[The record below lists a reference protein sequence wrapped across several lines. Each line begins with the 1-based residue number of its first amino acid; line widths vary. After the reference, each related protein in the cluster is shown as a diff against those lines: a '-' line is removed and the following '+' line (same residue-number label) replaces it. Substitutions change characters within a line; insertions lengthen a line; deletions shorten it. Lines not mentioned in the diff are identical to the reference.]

1 MTIFEYFSNLGYKLI
16 NKENTD
22 KKGDIKM
29 GIISW
34 IILGALAGWIA
45 SKMMNTDESMGGFAN
60 IAVGIIGAL
69 IGGFIMNFFNKAGA
83 YSLNLY
89 SLFVALLGSII
100 LLAIIKVIV
109 RK

>member
-1 MTIFEYFSNLGYKLI
+1 
-16 NKENTD
+16 
-22 KKGDIKM
+22 M

-45 SKMMNTDESMGGFAN
+45 SKIMNTNESMGGFAN
-60 IAVGIIGAL
+60 IVVGIVGAL
-69 IGGFIMNFFNKAGA
+69 IGGFIMNFFNKSGVD
-83 YSLNLY
+83 SLNLY

-100 LLAIIKVIV
+100 LIAVIKGFS

>member
-1 MTIFEYFSNLGYKLI
+1 
-16 NKENTD
+16 
-22 KKGDIKM
+22 M

-45 SKMMNTDESMGGFAN
+45 SKMMNTNRSMGAFAN
-60 IAVGIIGAL
+60 IAVGIVGAL
-69 IGGFIMNFFNKAGA
+69 IGGFIMNFFNKSGV

-100 LLAIIKVIV
+100 LLAIIKAIS